1 MTSMGKRRKS
11 GFWTSIVSRNARAA
25 SQFALRV
32 GRAAVKQSISRV
44 AKPAAVARKSANR
57 GLVATSG
64 RWLAGT
70 AVGSAGGR
78 RYHLF
83 VPAGLSA
90 GDHPPLLVMLH
101 GCGQD
106 GLGFARSTRMN
117 AIAQRERFLVLYPE
131 QDLLANAQGC
141 WNWFETRSGRAQ
153 VEAAGVVAA
162 VDQVIGRHRADA
174 SRVAICGL
182 SAGASMA
189 ALVAVRHPD
198 RFAAV
203 AMHSGVRPGAA
214 QSTATALA
222 AMRGR
227 GRSKAWSV
235 PEFALPPL
243 LVIQGTAD
251 PIVVRANARAA
262 AHAWACAGDARD
274 PSPVRESAER
284 RVQRGSRKPMHIVD
298 FKRRTSLVATLVE
311 IDGLGHAWSG
321 GATGQ
326 PYSDPSGPDMS
337 RLIWAFAAKQFRSA
351 QA

>member
-1 MTSMGKRRKS
+1 MGKRRKA
-11 GFWTSIVSRNARAA
+11 GIWTSIVSRSARAA

-44 AKPAAVARKSANR
+44 VKPAAAARKPANR
-57 GLVATSG
+57 GAVAAAG
-64 RWLAGT
+64 RWLAGM
-70 AVGSAGGR
+70 AVGGGGGR

-90 GDHPPLLVMLH
+90 DEQPPLLVMLH

-117 AIAQRERFLVLYPE
+117 AIAQREGFLVLYPE
-131 QDLLANAQGC
+131 QDLLANAHGC

-153 VEAAGVVAA
+153 LEAAMIVAA

-189 ALVAVRHPD
+189 ALVAARHPE

-203 AMHSGVRPGAA
+203 AMHSGVRPGVA

-227 GRSKAWSV
+227 GRSKVWSA
-235 PEFALPPL
+235 PEVALPPL
-243 LVIQGTAD
+243 LVIHGTAD
-251 PIVVRANARAA
+251 TIVVRANAHAA
-262 AHAWACAGDARD
+262 ANAWAHAGDARD
-274 PSPVRESAER
+274 ESPVRESAER
-284 RVQRGSRKPMHIVD
+284 RVQRGSRKPMRIVD
-298 FKRRTSLVATLVE
+298 FKRRTSHVATLVE

-321 GATGQ
+321 GAAAQ
-326 PYSDPSGPDMS
+326 PYSDPTGPDMS
-337 RLIWAFAAKQFRSA
+337 RLIWAFAAKQFRGA
-351 QA
+351 RV

>member
-1 MTSMGKRRKS
+1 MGKRKKA
-11 GFWTSIVSRNARAA
+11 GIWAAIVSRNARAA

-32 GRAAVKQSISRV
+32 GRAAVRQSMSRV
-44 AKPAAVARKSANR
+44 AKPAAAVRKSTNR
-57 GLVATSG
+57 GTLAAAQ
-64 RWLAGT
+64 RWLAGV
-70 AVGSAGGR
+70 AVGSAGSR

-83 VPAGLSA
+83 VPAGLSVR
-90 GDHPPLLVMLH
+90 DHPPLLVMLH

-117 AIAQRERFLVLYPE
+117 AIAQREGFLVLYPE
-131 QDLLANAQGC
+131 QDRLANAQGC

-153 VEAAGVVAA
+153 VEAALVVAA
-162 VDQVIGRHRADA
+162 VDQVIRRHRADA
-174 SRVAICGL
+174 ARVAICGL
-182 SAGASMA
+182 SAGASLA
-189 ALVAVRHPD
+189 ALVAAWHPE

-214 QSTATALA
+214 QSSATALA

-227 GRSKAWSV
+227 GRSTAWSV
-235 PEFALPPL
+235 PEVALPPL

-251 PIVVRANARAA
+251 AIVVRANARAA
-262 AHAWACAGDARD
+262 AHAWAHAGDARD
-274 PSPVRESAER
+274 KSPVRESAER
-284 RVQRGSRKPMHIVD
+284 RVQRGRRKPMRVVD
-298 FKRRTSLVATLVE
+298 FKRRTSLLATLVE

-326 PYSDPSGPDMS
+326 PYSDPTGPDMS
-337 RLIWAFAAKQFRSA
+337 RLIWAFASRQFRRA

>member
-1 MTSMGKRRKS
+1 MGKRKKA
-11 GFWTSIVSRNARAA
+11 GIWASILSRNARAA
-25 SQFALRV
+25 SQFALKV
-32 GRAAVKQSISRV
+32 GRVAVKQSISRV
-44 AKPAAVARKSANR
+44 AKPAAVARKSTHRAPLATAN
-57 GLVATSG
+57 
-64 RWLAGT
+64 RWLAGV
-70 AVGSAGGR
+70 AVGSLGSR

-83 VPAGLSA
+83 VPTGLRAS
-90 GDHPPLLVMLH
+90 DQPPMLVMLH

-117 AIAQRERFLVLYPE
+117 SIAQREGFLVLYPE
-131 QDLLANAQGC
+131 QDRLANAQGC

-153 VEAAGVVAA
+153 VEATVVVAA
-162 VDQVIGRHRADA
+162 VDQAIRLQGVDA

-182 SAGASMA
+182 SAGASLA
-189 ALVAVRHPD
+189 ALVAARHPD

-214 QSTATALA
+214 QSSATALA

-235 PEFALPPL
+235 PEVALPPL

-251 PIVVRANARAA
+251 AIVVRANARAA
-262 AHAWACAGDARD
+262 AYAWAHAGDARD
-274 PSPVRESAER
+274 KSLVRESAER
-284 RVQRGSRKPMHIVD
+284 RVQRGSRKPMRVVD
-298 FKRRTSLVATLVE
+298 FKRRTSLLATLVE

-326 PYSDPSGPDMS
+326 PYSDPTGPDMS
-337 RLIWAFAAKQFRSA
+337 RLIWTFASRQFRGA
-351 QA
+351 QV